1 MAEKKNKKRWLVGVL
16 ISACVLYFLGGF
28 LTIWDL
34 THSSVVGAL
43 GSSLGLIALG
53 RPGGRTRTERRRG
66 LQEERVET
74 QEEFAT
80 LGTRKEE
87 MELLANTLEE

>member
-53 RPGGRTRTERRRG
+53 RPRTRTERRRA
-66 LQEERVET
+66 LQEERIET